1 MVPPLGNLMMKKN
14 NEAPK
19 NTLLRNKGEKR
30 NQPVTLSLLRA
41 CTSFKHVDMVR
52 RPAEVQIVHQNG
64 EER

>member
-1 MVPPLGNLMMKKN
+1 MVPPLRNLMMKKIMRH
-14 NEAPK
+14 PK
-19 NTLLRNKGEKR
+19 IHCSEIKGEK
-30 NQPVTLSLLRA
+30 NQLVTLSLLRA